1 MPNIDE
7 RVKRI
12 PEFHSGSIK
21 RCPHDIYMPDADAP
35 TGKSWGC
42 TACFPDGH
50 PETTRVPVLPRSS
63 ADVLGRDNVRENC
76 SNCGNLR
83 TYFAPNCRHCGALF
97 PDVDVRSV
105 TTQQHTRLS
114 PGACPECRSAIHYET
129 DKKSVWL
136 CADCGTEYKA
146 PKLKEQWSA

>member
-42 TACFPDGH
+42 TACFPADIQK
-50 PETTRVPVLPRSS
+50 RPRFLFCR
-63 ADVLGRDNVRENC
+63 AL
-76 SNCGNLR
+76 
-83 TYFAPNCRHCGALF
+83 APMF
-97 PDVDVRSV
+97 
-105 TTQQHTRLS
+105 
-114 PGACPECRSAIHYET
+114 
-129 DKKSVWL
+129 
-136 CADCGTEYKA
+136 
-146 PKLKEQWSA
+146 